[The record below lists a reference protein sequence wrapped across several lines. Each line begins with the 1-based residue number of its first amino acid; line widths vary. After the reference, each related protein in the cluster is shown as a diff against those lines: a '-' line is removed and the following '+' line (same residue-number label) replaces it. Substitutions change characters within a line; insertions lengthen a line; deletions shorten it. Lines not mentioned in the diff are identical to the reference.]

1 MDTSFYQ
8 DVLKRRRTQI
18 YKYTHEHT
26 CWSLGV
32 DQEQFGRRQPRLPQI
47 MYIKHWFVLAIILD
61 GKHYCWGVLC
71 ILSLLSKDHLSQQ
84 MRKKHYTTRRRKY
97 KLHQTHWAF
106 SLALLPAFM
115 NPNFMYPGWFV
126 LSTCFEA
133 FMGAG
138 LFPASHL
145 CFRSISENKAST
157 SKWTWLMSGAVSFK
171 HCLKVFWELLHLFKY
186 RNNYAYMLE
195 NNNNN
200 NVALHYMVLWAPL
213 D

>member
-1 MDTSFYQ
+1 MDTSFYR
-8 DVLKRRRTQI
+8 DVLKCRRTQI

-47 MYIKHWFVLAIILD
+47 MYIKHWFVLAIIWD

-106 SLALLPAFM
+106 SITTSLYESEFHVSRVVCPQHMLWSFYGCRVVSCITSLFQKYQREQSRYLQMDFNDEWSCGIQAL
-115 NPNFMYPGWFV
+115 
-126 LSTCFEA
+126 FE
-133 FMGAG
+133 
-138 LFPASHL
+138 
-145 CFRSISENKAST
+145 
-157 SKWTWLMSGAVSFK
+157 SFLGIITFIQIQK
-171 HCLKVFWELLHLFKY
+171 
-186 RNNYAYMLE
+186 
-195 NNNNN
+195 
-200 NVALHYMVLWAPL
+200 
-213 D
+213 